1 MKLGEIMGK
10 EIAEIPD
17 IYSRGDLLLTNIQG
31 VVDAMSHREIS
42 NVLIIARGSSDNAAH
57 FLKFLIEYQLG
68 LPVSLASPSLVSI
81 YKASMHL
88 KQTLVIAI
96 SQSGKSPDL
105 LNYLLE
111 SKKTSPFTISFTNDD
126 SSPMAQT
133 SHFHI
138 NIGAGPELAVASSKS
153 YAAQMFSSYLFV
165 MAWAK
170 KDPQLELITSLA
182 PSMLEVEI
190 DKVVKVF
197 QLSRQVVIIGRGS
210 SYGNSKDMGLKL
222 QETSHI
228 AVQSWSSADYLHG
241 PISAMSKDA
250 QVIVIAPH
258 GAPENLFADLLPRL
272 YTSNA
277 ELFWIGHGVNPSR
290 GLMVGGCPAGDEM
303 ISSLLDA
310 ILIQRFAHNISV
322 HNGFNP
328 DAPAGL
334 SKVTLTH

>member
-1 MKLGEIMGK
+1 MKLGEIMAK
-10 EIAEIPD
+10 EIAEIPG
-17 IYSRGDLLLTNIQG
+17 IYSRGDATLENIRP
-31 VVDAMSHREIS
+31 VIEAMGRREIS
-42 NVLIIARGSSDNAAH
+42 SVQIIARGSSDNAAH
-57 FLKFLIEYQLG
+57 FLKFLIEFQLG

-81 YKASMHL
+81 YKAPMHL
-88 KQTLVIAI
+88 DRTLVIAI

-111 SKKTSPFTISFTNDD
+111 AKKTSPLTLSFTNDD
-126 SSPMAQT
+126 SSPMAAAAD
-133 SHFHI
+133 FHV

-153 YAAQMFSSYLFV
+153 YAAQMFTSYLFV
-165 MAWAK
+165 MLWAGR
-170 KDPQLELITSLA
+170 DPQLELIASLA
-182 PSMLEVEI
+182 PSMLEVGIE
-190 DKVVKVF
+190 KVVKVF
-197 QLSRQVVIIGRGS
+197 QLSRQVVIIGRGA
-210 SYGNSKDMGLKL
+210 SYGNAKDMGLKL
-222 QETSHI
+222 QETSHV

-241 PISAMSKDA
+241 PISAMAEDA
-250 QVIVIAPH
+250 QVIIIAPH
-258 GAPENLFADLLPRL
+258 GAPENLLSDLLPRL

-334 SKVTLTH
+334 SKVTLTN

>member
-1 MKLGEIMGK
+1 MKLGKIMAK
-10 EIAEIPD
+10 EIAEIPE
-17 IYSRGDLLLTNIQG
+17 IYSKGNLFLQKLQPVMHALRSG
-31 VVDAMSHREIS
+31 EIS

-57 FLKFLIEYQLG
+57 YLKFLIEYQLG

-81 YKASMHL
+81 YKAPLHL
-88 KQTLVIAI
+88 EQTLVIAI

-105 LNYLLE
+105 LNYLIE
-111 SKKTSPFTISFTNDD
+111 AKKSSPLSISFTNDD
-126 SSPMAQT
+126 SSPMAKAAD
-133 SHFHI
+133 FHI

-153 YAAQMFSSYLFV
+153 YAAQMFASFIFV
-165 MAWAK
+165 MAWVK
-170 KDPQLELITSLA
+170 GDPQLELIASLA

-190 DKVVKVF
+190 ARVVKAF

-222 QETSHI
+222 QETSHV

-241 PISAMSKDA
+241 PISAMAPDA
-250 QVIVIAPH
+250 QVIIIAPH
-258 GAPENLFADLLPRL
+258 GAPDNLLGDLLPRL
-272 YTSNA
+272 YTSNV
-277 ELFWIGHGVNPSR
+277 ELFWIGQGVKPSR
-290 GLMVGGCPAGDEM
+290 GLMVGGSLAGNEM

-328 DAPAGL
+328 DAPVGL
-334 SKVTLTH
+334 TKVTLTH